1 MKTLNIYLSFIAF
14 VVASFAS
21 FANQDDVRVQ
31 LRPPLILF
39 KYSEAD
45 RIKFF
50 SEAASRGNFGYF
62 VHSDEFHAWQFGV
75 GLDFVVVS
83 LSDIALLRLGS
94 NFDGI
99 ADTSNDIYF
108 RMGQTHYEVFT
119 ALEYRVLDS
128 VLYAGYRHRCR
139 HGADGTLARILRRTG
154 PEIGFNG
161 ILSLGPVD
169 VQLATSVNAY
179 LFAFNRPFEPR
190 LSTSSTMQAEIS
202 LWNNFALFVGAGL
215 ATTWFKEEDATVRLS
230 PGASVGLATRTGACD
245 LRTFVAYNRNLD
257 TGFPNAE
264 QQTHLV
270 SANLEFWL

>member
-1 MKTLNIYLSFIAF
+1 MKKHNIYLSFLVFAF
-14 VVASFAS
+14 ASFAS
-21 FANQDDVRVQ
+21 LANQDDVRVQ

-45 RIKFF
+45 QIKFF
-50 SEAASRGNFGYF
+50 SEVASRGNFGYF

-83 LSDIALLRLGS
+83 LSDIAILRLGS

-119 ALEYRVLDS
+119 AVEYRVLDS

-139 HGADGTLARILRRTG
+139 HSADGTLARILRRTG

-161 ILSLGPVD
+161 RLSLGAVD
-169 VQLATSVNAY
+169 LQLATSVNAY
-179 LFAFNRPFEPR
+179 LFAFNRPYEPIVG
-190 LSTSSTMQAEIS
+190 TSSTLQAEVS
-202 LWNNFALFVGAGL
+202 LWSNFALFVGAGL
-215 ATTWFKEEDATVRLS
+215 ATTWFKEEDTGVRFS
-230 PGASVGLATRTGACD
+230 PGGSFGLATRTNACD

-264 QQTHLV
+264 QKTHLV

>member
-1 MKTLNIYLSFIAF
+1 MKKLNTYLSFLACAL
-14 VVASFAS
+14 ASFVS

-45 RIKFF
+45 QIKFF
-50 SEAASRGNFGYF
+50 SEVASRGNFGYF

-83 LSDIALLRLGS
+83 LSDVALLRLGS

-119 ALEYRVLDS
+119 AVEYRVLDS

-139 HGADGTLARILRRTG
+139 HAADGTLARILRRTG
-154 PEIGFNG
+154 PEVGFNG
-161 ILSLGPVD
+161 KMTLGTVD
-169 VQLATSVNAY
+169 LQLATSANLY
-179 LFAFNRPFEPR
+179 LFALNRPYEPI
-190 LSTSSTMQAEIS
+190 LGTSSTLQAEMPLLSNI
-202 LWNNFALFVGAGL
+202 ALFLGAGL
-215 ATTWFKEEDATVRLS
+215 ATTWFKEEGTTVRLS
-230 PGASVGLATRTGACD
+230 PGGSVGLATRTNACD